1 MLRPYLLVSAALL
14 AVGPTRAEPRAH
26 DRAPTAAQIAR
37 MNRAA
42 RVEPSVGPQA
52 SASQVYV
59 YAEGALY
66 HVYATPGRISDIVLE
81 PGEALVGNGAVAA
94 GDTARWIIGDTISGA
109 GATERVHVM
118 VKPTRPDLATNL
130 IINTDRR
137 TYHLE
142 LRATAAAYLSSVSW
156 RYPAG
161 ALVALSGGPPSAA
174 SPASAPAAT
183 AAPSDAVDRL
193 NFGYAIGGKR
203 VAWRPTRVFD
213 DGAQVFIDFPR
224 AVAQDQLPPLFVRG
238 VDGKTLELVNYR
250 VRGGRMVV
258 DRLFEAAELRMGT
271 GKRQKVVRIKREARS

>member
-1 MLRPYLLVSAALL
+1 MLRPYLLLSAALL
-14 AVGPTRAEPRAH
+14 AAGSTQAEPRGQ
-26 DRAPTAAQIAR
+26 DKAPTAAQIAR
-37 MNRAA
+37 VNRAA

-52 SASQVYV
+52 GASQVYV

-66 HVYATPGRISDIVLE
+66 QVYATPGRISDIVLE

-109 GATERVHVM
+109 GAGQRVHVM

-161 ALVALSGGPPSAA
+161 ELVALSGGQPSGG
-174 SPASAPAAT
+174 SPASAPAAAT
-183 AAPSDAVDRL
+183 SDAVDRL
-193 NFGYAIGGKR
+193 YFGYAIGGKR
-203 VAWRPTRVFD
+203 AAWRPTRVFD
-213 DGAQVFIDFPR
+213 DGAQVFIEFPR

-238 VDGKTLELVNYR
+238 ADGKTLELVNYR
-250 VRGGRMVV
+250 VRSGRMVV
-258 DRLFEAAELRMGT
+258 DRLFDIAELRMGT